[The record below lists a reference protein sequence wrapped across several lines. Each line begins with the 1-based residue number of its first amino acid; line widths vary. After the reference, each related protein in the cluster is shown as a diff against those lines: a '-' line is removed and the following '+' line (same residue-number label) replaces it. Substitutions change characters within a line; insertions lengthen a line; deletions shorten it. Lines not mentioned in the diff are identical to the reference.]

1 MFCHLFLHK
10 RLLTGWELCM
20 SFSIHCPGLSVFPI
34 EWVAH
39 IFACLNK
46 MTAKYV
52 YAQLSTC
59 IHFDYCV
66 HSCLQICLHLV
77 LLLLVSSPKATD
89 DHLKTAVKLPHVEL
103 HGFFLFAFLLLMAQL
118 RSCLTN
124 NR

>member
-1 MFCHLFLHK
+1 MGTVHVLFHPLS
-10 RLLTGWELCM
+10 RPF
-20 SFSIHCPGLSVFPI
+20 SFSYRVGCSP
-34 EWVAH
+34 
-39 IFACLNK
+39 ACLNK

-77 LLLLVSSPKATD
+77 LLLLVSSPKAMD